1 MAESLTTKFFEQDKI
16 NEEPT
21 YKSQFDSSEYHPD
34 QFGVGT
40 VTGKVFEE
48 LYEEQDEWEIFF
60 TTMFFLGIIL
70 IPIQL
75 IFADDL
81 KPFDSYL
88 IENIQNFIS
97 NSTGLVRTTL
107 DWIFYF
113 LAYVANYRFFT
124 SITIFFYLCF
134 DPGVAYKTSLVAG
147 CGVYLVFILKIIIH
161 DSRPFWTSPD
171 IKTSLCKI
179 SFGSPSLDVFVG
191 MLYSHYIFFCTQR
204 ALMSDDPIIEKNR
217 SAVQVSFYFSILLMC
232 LNASLGISYFCLGEN
247 FIYQILITFFYGF
260 IIIRITII
268 FNKDI
273 DHFANGSRF
282 ILGISN
288 VSTIIVMFLII
299 ILSLT
304 SCIIYEIVNQD
315 LLISREWSKNIS
327 VRIKYNYNLKILKI
341 FLIYLL

>member
-1 MAESLTTKFFEQDKI
+1 MAESLTNKFFEQDKI
-16 NEEPT
+16 NKEPL

-34 QFGVGT
+34 QFGVGA

-70 IPIQL
+70 IPLQL

-81 KPFDSYL
+81 KPYDAFL
-88 IENIQNFIS
+88 IGKIQFQIL
-97 NSTGLVRTTL
+97 NSSSFVKMCF

-113 LAYVANYRFFT
+113 LTYVANYRFFT

-134 DPGVAYKTSLVAG
+134 DPGVAFKKSLVAG

-161 DSRPFWTSPD
+161 DSRPFWISQD
-171 IKTSLCKI
+171 IQPSLCKI

-191 MLYSHYIFFCTQR
+191 MLYSHYVFFCTQR
-204 ALMSDDPIIEKNR
+204 ALMSDDPIIAKNR
-217 SAVQVSFYFSILLMC
+217 SAVQVSFYFSIILMC
-232 LNASLGISYFCLGEN
+232 INALLGISYIALGEN

-260 IIIRITII
+260 IIIRIIII

-282 ILGISN
+282 IIGISN
-288 VSTIIVMFLII
+288 VSTIFVMFMII

-304 SCIIYEIVNQD
+304 SCIIYVIVNQD

-327 VRIKYNYNLKILKI
+327 VI
-341 FLIYLL
+341 F

>member
-1 MAESLTTKFFEQDKI
+1 MAESLTTRFFEQDKI
-16 NEEPT
+16 NEERT
-21 YKSQFDSSEYHPD
+21 YESQFDSSEYHPD
-34 QFGVGT
+34 QFGVGA
-40 VTGKVFEE
+40 VTSKVFEE

-60 TTMFFLGIIL
+60 TYMFFLGIIL

-75 IFADDL
+75 IFADDI
-81 KPFDSYL
+81 KPYDAQL
-88 IENIQNFIS
+88 IEKIQYFIF
-97 NSTGLVRTTL
+97 NSTGFIKIFF
-107 DWIFYF
+107 DWVFFF
-113 LAYVANYRFFT
+113 LESVANFRFFT

-134 DPGVAYKTSLVAG
+134 DPGVAYKTSLIAG
-147 CGVYLVFILKIIIH
+147 FGVYLVFILKIIIH
-161 DSRPFWTSPD
+161 DSRPYWISPD
-171 IKTSLCKI
+171 IKPAFCKI

-217 SAVQVSFYFSILLMC
+217 SALKVSFYISIILMSM
-232 LNASLGISYFCLGEN
+232 NALLGISYICLGEN

-260 IIIRITII
+260 IIIRIIII

-288 VSTIIVMFLII
+288 VSSIIVMFLII

-304 SCIIYEIVNQD
+304 SCIIYKIVNQD

-327 VRIKYNYNLKILKI
+327 VN
-341 FLIYLL
+341 